1 MMNKGRDDSK
11 KLGMALQEKKVPLSK
26 LITLVCSL
34 AALDIVLA
42 AIPLIPYGPSAAV
55 LLKPSEGI
63 LLGSLGGPLA
73 AFIAGIVSS
82 VIWPSTAAL
91 GLATWIP
98 GVIGAFGAGMMMKRR
113 WKPVA
118 AALTLVLLGFVAHPA
133 GPSVYLYANW
143 DKTIALLL
151 VYPVY
156 RFANRRLSER
166 GSVKALMP
174 AVGLIALIG
183 TEMDGATGNLIFLFE
198 AGPMF
203 GLTPAMLPAMFIPYT
218 FLDAGVRVLVGIVC
232 AIVLTPVLV
241 AVEKANLLKW
251 PLT

>member
-1 MMNKGRDDSK
+1 M
-11 KLGMALQEKKVPLSK
+11 EKSKVPLSK
-26 LITLVCSL
+26 LVALVCSL

-42 AIPLIPYGPSAAV
+42 VIPLIPYGPSAAV

-82 VIWPSTAAL
+82 VIWPSTAVL

-98 GVIGAFGAGMMMKRR
+98 GVIGAFGAGMLMKRR

-118 AALTLVLLGFVAHPA
+118 ATMFLILLGFFACPA
-133 GPSVYLYANW
+133 GPAVYFYANW
-143 DKTIALLL
+143 DKTIALIL
-151 VYPVY
+151 VYPVF
-156 RFANRRLSER
+156 RFSNRRLSER
-166 GSVKALMP
+166 VSVRALMP
-174 AVGLIALIG
+174 AIGLIALIG
-183 TEMDGATGNLIFLFE
+183 TEMDGATGNLIFLVE
-198 AGPMF
+198 AGPVF

>member
-1 MMNKGRDDSK
+1 LSDK
-11 KLGMALQEKKVPLSK
+11 KTPLTK
-26 LITLVCSL
+26 LIALVGSV
-34 AALDIVLA
+34 AALDIILA

-63 LLGSLGGPLA
+63 LLGAVGGPLA
-73 AFIAGIVSS
+73 AFIGGAVSS
-82 VIWPSTAAL
+82 VIWPSTAVL
-91 GLATWIP
+91 GWATWVP
-98 GVIGAFGAGMMMKRR
+98 GLVGAFGAGMLMKRR

-118 AALTLVLLGFVAHPA
+118 VTMLIVLLGFLLHPF
-133 GPSVYLYANW
+133 GPPVFLYANW

-156 RFANRRLSER
+156 RFTNRRLNDRQSA
-166 GSVKALMP
+166 KALLP
-174 AVGLIALIG
+174 AIGLIALIA
-183 TEMDGATGNLIFLFE
+183 TEMDGATGNLVFLLE
-198 AGPMF
+198 AGPIF
-203 GLTPAMLPAMFIPYT
+203 GLTAQMLPSMFIPYT

-232 AIVLTPVLV
+232 AIVLTPVLI

>member
-1 MMNKGRDDSK
+1 
-11 KLGMALQEKKVPLSK
+11 LQEKKVPLSK
-26 LITLVCSL
+26 LVALVCSL
-34 AALDIVLA
+34 AALDIILA

-55 LLKPSEGI
+55 MLKPSEGI

-73 AFIAGIVSS
+73 ALIAGIISS

-98 GVIGAFGAGMMMKRR
+98 GVIGAFGAGMLMKRR

-118 AALTLVLLGFVAHPA
+118 ATMFLILLGFLVYPA
-133 GPSVYLYANW
+133 GPAVYLYANW
-143 DKTIALLL
+143 DKTIALIL
-151 VYPVY
+151 VYPVF
-156 RFANRRLSER
+156 RLSNRRLSER
-166 GSVKALMP
+166 VSVKALMP
-174 AVGLIALIG
+174 AIGLIALIG
-183 TEMDGATGNLIFLFE
+183 TEMDGATGNLIFLLE
-198 AGPMF
+198 AGPVF

-218 FLDAGVRVLVGIVC
+218 FLDAGVRFLVGIVC

>member
-1 MMNKGRDDSK
+1 LSD
-11 KLGMALQEKKVPLSK
+11 KKVPLSK

-34 AALDIVLA
+34 AALDIILA
-42 AIPLIPYGPSAAV
+42 VIPLIPYGPSAAV
-55 LLKPSEGI
+55 MLKPSEGI

-82 VIWPSTAAL
+82 VIWPSTAVL

-98 GVIGAFGAGMMMKRR
+98 GVIGAFGAGMLMKRR

-118 AALTLVLLGFVAHPA
+118 ATMLLILLGFLAHPA
-133 GPSVYLYANW
+133 GPQVYLYANW
-143 DKTIALLL
+143 DKTIALIL
-151 VYPVY
+151 VYPVS
-156 RFANRRLSER
+156 RFAKPRLSER
-166 GSVKALMP
+166 ASVKALIP
-174 AVGLIALIG
+174 AIGLIALIA

-203 GLTPAMLPAMFIPYT
+203 GLTASMLPAMFIPYT
-218 FLDAGVRVLVGIVC
+218 FLDAGVRVLVGVVC
-232 AIVLTPVLV
+232 AIVLTPVLI

>member
-1 MMNKGRDDSK
+1 LSER
-11 KLGMALQEKKVPLSK
+11 KVPLSK
-26 LITLVCSL
+26 LVTLVCSL

-42 AIPLIPYGPSAAV
+42 AIPLIAYGPSAAV

-98 GVIGAFGAGMMMKRR
+98 GVVGAFGAGMLMKRR

-118 AALTLVLLGFVAHPA
+118 ATMLLILLGFLVHPA
-133 GPSVYLYANW
+133 GSAVYFYANW
-143 DKTIALLL
+143 DKTFALIL
-151 VYPVY
+151 VYPVF
-156 RFANRRLSER
+156 RFSNCRLSER

-174 AVGLIALIG
+174 AIGLIALIG
-183 TEMDGATGNLIFLFE
+183 TEMDGATGNLIFLLE

-232 AIVLTPVLV
+232 AVVLTPVLI